1 MIDKIK
7 KIFENKEKRIENLI
21 SLLIILVITL
31 IVINKIMDG
40 DEKENLEIKN
50 EVGVEFAKE
59 NVEYNSS
66 TDLEKRLENIL
77 SKISGVGDVS
87 VLLTYKETQAL
98 VPIYNINSS
107 ISTVEEKDT
116 SGGSRI
122 TETENLQ
129 KDVVTSNSNA
139 DIVTEK
145 SIMPIIEGAI
155 ITASGA
161 DVIDAGV
168 STAVSLAKSKS
179 CSPWAFSL
187 LNLIVPFLASVVVY
201 DHSASV

>member
-1 MIDKIK
+1 MLEKFK

-161 DVIDAGV
+161 DDINVKSNII
-168 STAVSLAKSKS
+168 SAVEAVTGIATHKIQVFKMEESNFEIK
-179 CSPWAFSL
+179 
-187 LNLIVPFLASVVVY
+187 
-201 DHSASV
+201 

>member
-1 MIDKIK
+1 MIDKLK
-7 KIFENKEKRIENLI
+7 RIFENKEKRIENLI

-31 IVINKIMDG
+31 IVINKILDS
-40 DEKENLEIKN
+40 DKKENLEVKN
-50 EVGVEFAKE
+50 EAGVEFAKE
-59 NVEYNSS
+59 EVRNIS

-77 SKISGVGDVS
+77 SKISGVGNVS
-87 VLLTYKETQAL
+87 VLLTYKESQAL
-98 VPIYNINSS
+98 VPVYNINSS

-129 KDVVTSNSNA
+129 KDVVTTQNSNS

-145 SIMPIIEGAI
+145 NIMPIVEGAI

-161 DVIDAGV
+161 DDIKVKSNII
-168 STAVSLAKSKS
+168 SAVEAVTGIATHKIQVFKMEESDFEIK
-179 CSPWAFSL
+179 
-187 LNLIVPFLASVVVY
+187 
-201 DHSASV
+201 

>member
-31 IVINKIMDG
+31 IVINKILDS
-40 DEKENLEIKN
+40 DKKENLEIQN
-50 EVGVEFAKE
+50 EAGVEFAKE
-59 NVEYNSS
+59 ESTNISS
-66 TDLEKRLENIL
+66 DLEKRLENIL
-77 SKISGVGDVS
+77 SKISGVGNVS
-87 VLLTYKETQAL
+87 VLLTYKESQAL
-98 VPIYNINSS
+98 VPVYNINSS

-129 KDVVTSNSNA
+129 KDVIMQNSNS

-145 SIMPIIEGAI
+145 NIMPIVEGAI

-161 DVIDAGV
+161 DDINVKSNII
-168 STAVSLAKSKS
+168 SAVEAVTGIATHEIQVFKMEESNFEIK
-179 CSPWAFSL
+179 
-187 LNLIVPFLASVVVY
+187 
-201 DHSASV
+201 

>member
-31 IVINKIMDG
+31 IVINKILDTG
-40 DEKENLEIKN
+40 GNNVNSEKESFDIQN
-50 EVGVEFAKE
+50 EVGVELAK
-59 NVEYNSS
+59 NDRDLVS

-77 SKISGVGDVS
+77 SKISGVGNVS
-87 VLLTYKETQAL
+87 VLLTYKESQAL

-107 ISTVEEKDT
+107 TSTVEEKDT

-122 TETENLQ
+122 TETENMQ
-129 KDVVTSNSNA
+129 KDVVTVTGDSN
-139 DIVTEK
+139 IITEK
-145 SIMPIIEGAI
+145 CITPIIEGAI

-161 DVIDAGV
+161 DDINIKCNII
-168 STAVSLAKSKS
+168 SAVEAVTGIAVHKIQVFKMEESDFEIK
-179 CSPWAFSL
+179 
-187 LNLIVPFLASVVVY
+187 
-201 DHSASV
+201 

>member
-1 MIDKIK
+1 MLEKFK

-145 SIMPIIEGAI
+145 NIKPIIEGAI
-155 ITASGA
+155 ITATGA
-161 DVIDAGV
+161 DDINVKSNII
-168 STAVSLAKSKS
+168 SAVEAVTGIATHKIQVFKMEESDFEIK
-179 CSPWAFSL
+179 
-187 LNLIVPFLASVVVY
+187 
-201 DHSASV
+201 